1 MIGERRGVIERR
13 DNIRHSQNLRKKFGG
28 CQNQTEQLHCSLM
41 AAARADTLQSVELAD
56 GVEIQLRVAGLA
68 VRSMAFMIDM
78 LIRIGIDIAVAILVL
93 SFMSSVIGPQLAG
106 GLVLLFA
113 FFMEWF
119 YNVIFEAGAKGAT
132 PGQRSMKLRVM
143 SMTGGPVSLAQAVM
157 RNFLRVVDFMPG
169 LYLTG
174 IVCMLFTKRF
184 QRLGDLVANTVVTY
198 AEVPHVNLPSVE
210 IRAERRPPSQVLTR
224 EEQAALLQF
233 LERAPLWADE
243 RRIELSSLAQPLT
256 QVIGVEGLRRLC
268 GMAMWLRDP
277 EEKRGTPPALKGA
290 AVYRS

>member
-1 MIGERRGVIERR
+1 
-13 DNIRHSQNLRKKFGG
+13 
-28 CQNQTEQLHCSLM
+28 M
-41 AAARADTLQSVELAD
+41 AAARADTLQTVELAD
-56 GVEIQLRVAGLA
+56 GVEIQLRVAGVA
-68 VRSMAFMIDM
+68 VRSMAFLIDI
-78 LIRIGIDIAVAILVL
+78 LIRIGIDIAAAILIFVFL
-93 SFMSSVIGPQLAG
+93 QSVIGLEMARG
-106 GLVLLFA
+106 FSLLFA

-143 SMTGGPVSLAQAVM
+143 SVTGGPVSLAQAVM
-157 RNFLRVVDFMPG
+157 RNFLRVVDFMPFF
-169 LYLTG
+169 YLTG

-198 AEVPHVNLPSVE
+198 AEVPQPAVPNVE
-210 IRAERRPPSQVLTR
+210 IRAERRAPSQVLTR

-256 QVIGVEGLRRLC
+256 HAVGMEGLRRLC

-277 EEKRGTPPALKGA
+277 EEKRGTPPPMKGA
-290 AVYRS
+290 VTYRS